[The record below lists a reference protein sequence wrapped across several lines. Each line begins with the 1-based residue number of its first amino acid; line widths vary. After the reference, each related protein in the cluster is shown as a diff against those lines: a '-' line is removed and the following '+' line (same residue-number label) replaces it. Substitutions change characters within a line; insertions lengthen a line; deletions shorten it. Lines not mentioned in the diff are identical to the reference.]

1 MLWILKME
9 DDPNLSRRLT
19 ERLCVCRVRW
29 EPAADAELSSFH
41 STVGEP
47 PLGAVKR
54 FVASPSVQRS
64 FMAIGSAMLI
74 MSSLAVSRADRSRDA
89 LDSGGVDTE
98 HLFGFTEGTDIGAAG
113 EREVESDSTF
123 LYGKRSGSFANASS
137 ELEFKYTALQNFRI
151 STAATFAYY
160 DIAGAAGLENRRQAA
175 AQSVSFDARL
185 RLFDREHYPFGLT
198 LGIEPHLGF
207 ADETSGV
214 PIHHFG
220 VGSQLLADREIV
232 PNRLFGALNLLFDT
246 DRTRLL
252 PTGGVEQ
259 EPTLGVGTALA
270 VKATP
275 GIWVGA
281 EARYLR
287 GYEGATFNVFSGQG
301 LYAGPTLYARL
312 GEKIWLSAAWNV
324 QVWGGA
330 AGVSGALDLV
340 NFDRQQIKFRLGYD
354 F

>member
-1 MLWILKME
+1 MFSQYCRGA
-9 DDPNLSRRLT
+9 PAGRR
-19 ERLCVCRVRW
+19 ERV
-29 EPAADAELSSFH
+29 PGAA
-41 STVGEP
+41 
-47 PLGAVKR
+47 
-54 FVASPSVQRS
+54 VAATIV
-64 FMAIGSAMLI
+64 MAIGSAMLI
-74 MSSLAVSRADRSRDA
+74 MSSVAISRAGGSRDA
-89 LDSGGVDTE
+89 PDSGGVDTE
-98 HLFGFTEGTDIGAAG
+98 HLFGFTEGADIGAAG
-113 EREVESDSTF
+113 EKEAESDSTF
-123 LYGKRSGSFANASS
+123 RYGKQTGLFANASS
-137 ELEFKYTALQNFRI
+137 ELEFKYTAFQNFRI
-151 STAATFAYY
+151 STAATLAYY

-175 AQSVSFDARL
+175 AQSVSFDARF
-185 RLFDREHYPFGLT
+185 RLFDREHDPFGLT
-198 LGIEPHLGF
+198 LSIEPHLGF

-220 VGSQLLADREIV
+220 VETHLLADREIV

-259 EPTLGVGTALA
+259 EPTLGARTALA
-270 VKATP
+270 VKAMP

-287 GYEGATFNVFSGQG
+287 GYEGAAFNVFSGQG
-301 LYAGPTLYARL
+301 LYFGPTLYARI

-330 AGVSGALDLV
+330 VGVPGALDLV
-340 NFDRQQIKFRLGYD
+340 NFDRQQMKFRVGYD